1 MYGYRQK
8 LEHDICISLL
18 FINKST
24 GYDTTSQFCTI
35 GKGTVFEAMIQKLHQ
50 YVEMYMSSSVTHK
63 VIEKVCKRGL
73 FSVQQEGR
81 TNNFQIKEG
90 NFWEE
95 DQHY

>member
-1 MYGYRQK
+1 
-8 LEHDICISLL
+8 
-18 FINKST
+18 
-24 GYDTTSQFCTI
+24 
-35 GKGTVFEAMIQKLHQ
+35 MIKKLHQ

-90 NFWEE
+90 NF
-95 DQHY
+95 

>member
-24 GYDTTSQFCTI
+24 GYDWWRAGICI
-35 GKGTVFEAMIQKLHQ
+35 AMIKKLHQ